1 MFVTRF
7 APSPTGLL
15 HLGHAYAAITA
26 YESGDDFLLRIEDI
40 DKGRSRDKFI
50 QAIFYDLKWLGLSW
64 DEPSLRQSTRM
75 GAYAESLVKLKAQG
89 LVYPCFCTRAEIAA
103 EIARIGEAQH
113 GPEGVIYPGTCKALP
128 LADGQKRIAAGEA
141 YALRLDTAKAAA
153 LTGPLTY
160 TERGLR
166 HAVDPFRFGDV
177 VIARKDMPT
186 SYHLAVVVDDAHQQV
201 SLVTRGEDLR
211 SATHIQRLL
220 QALLK
225 LPEPCYAHH
234 ALVLDESGR
243 KFSKRDGALSLESM
257 RHLAGG
263 REPACEV
270 RTASPKPSGLERCST
285 SFPMS
290 WRSPITNDDD
300 ALHCSVWPE
309 SRLAVTPTAIEWSQK
324 SSRVYGAPAN
334 EPLNARITDTPI
346 SRLRTLEKPSRTMAV
361 CRSETSWP
369 RWKWT
374 ELATRRTFAAS
385 GGSDMITRRRS
396 LAVEDGSSA
405 TARAPASRGPSW
417 TAPAPSG

>member
-1 MFVTRF
+1 MIVTRF

-75 GAYAESLVKLKAQG
+75 GAYVQALAHLKAQG

-103 EIARIGEAQH
+103 EVARIGEAQH
-113 GPEGVIYPGTCKALP
+113 GPDPNDLAASPPGPIYPGTCKAVSHTE
-128 LADGQKRIAAGEA
+128 GQKRIAAGNA
-141 YALRLDTAKAAA
+141 YALRLDVAKAAA

-177 VIARKDMPT
+177 VIARKDLST
-186 SYHLAVVVDDAHQQV
+186 SYHLSVVVDDAHQQV

-225 LPEPCYAHH
+225 LPEPVYAHH
-234 ALVLDESGR
+234 ALVLDENGK
-243 KFSKRDGALSLESM
+243 KFSKRDGAVSLESF
-257 RHLAGG
+257 RQAGAT
-263 REPACEV
+263 PADI
-270 RTASPKPSGLERCST
+270 R
-285 SFPMS
+285 
-290 WRSPITNDDD
+290 
-300 ALHCSVWPE
+300 
-309 SRLAVTPTAIEWSQK
+309 
-324 SSRVYGAPAN
+324 
-334 EPLNARITDTPI
+334 ARIG
-346 SRLRTLEKPSRTMAV
+346 L
-361 CRSETSWP
+361 
-369 RWKWT
+369 
-374 ELATRRTFAAS
+374 
-385 GGSDMITRRRS
+385 
-396 LAVEDGSSA
+396 
-405 TARAPASRGPSW
+405 
-417 TAPAPSG
+417 